1 MKSCALFI
9 AAGLFVNGLCMA
21 ADARTSFIG
30 VIHDNRCV
38 GPNCATQCPVTKGPK
53 YTLQS
58 GDEAWVLSDQKT
70 PARYTGKKVIVTGK
84 VGADNKLHVVSIAP
98 AGVDLTAVPARSR

>member
-1 MKSCALFI
+1 M
-9 AAGLFVNGLCMA
+9 
-21 ADARTSFIG
+21 RTFTG

-38 GPNCATQCPVTKGPK
+38 GPNCATQCPITREPK

-70 PARYTGKKVIVTGK
+70 PAQYVGRKVIVTGS
-84 VGADNKLHVVSIAP
+84 VGAHNTLKVTSI
-98 AGVDLTAVPARSR
+98 VPAR

>member
-1 MKSCALFI
+1 MKYALI
-9 AAGLFVNGLCMA
+9 LAAASLCLA
-21 ADARTSFIG
+21 GSPKTFTG

-58 GDEAWVLSDQKT
+58 GEEAWVLSDQKT
-70 PARYTGKKVIVTGK
+70 PARFTGKKVVVTGTIES
-84 VGADNKLHVVSIAP
+84 DNKLKVISIAP
-98 AGVDLTAVPARSR
+98 AR

>member
-1 MKSCALFI
+1 MKRCALLLAI
-9 AAGLFVNGLCMA
+9 AGLSMA
-21 ADARTSFIG
+21 GAVQKTFIG

-38 GPNCATQCPVTKGPK
+38 GPNCARQCPATKDPK

-70 PARYTGKKVIVTGK
+70 PARYAGKKVVVIGTLGSR
-84 VGADNKLHVVSIAP
+84 NTLVVSSIVA
-98 AGVDLTAVPARSR
+98 AK

>member
-1 MKSCALFI
+1 MKRCALLLAI
-9 AAGLFVNGLCMA
+9 AGLSLAGAVQK
-21 ADARTSFIG
+21 TFIG

-38 GPNCATQCPVTKGPK
+38 GPNCARQCPVTKDPK

-70 PARYTGKKVIVTGK
+70 PAKYTGKKVVVTGTL
-84 VGADNKLHVVSIAP
+84 GPRNTLVVSSIAP
-98 AGVDLTAVPARSR
+98 AK

>member
-1 MKSCALFI
+1 MLAAAALCLGGRAPKTF
-9 AAGLFVNGLCMA
+9 
-21 ADARTSFIG
+21 TG

-58 GDEAWVLSDQKT
+58 GDDAWVLSDRKT
-70 PARYTGKKVIVTGK
+70 PARFVGRKVIVTGT
-84 VGADNKLHVVSIAP
+84 VEAGNRLRVASIAS
-98 AGVDLTAVPARSR
+98 AGE

>member
-1 MKSCALFI
+1 MKRCALML
-9 AAGLFVNGLCMA
+9 AAASVLMA
-21 ADARTSFIG
+21 APPKTFTG

-38 GPNCATQCPVTKGPK
+38 GPNCATQCPITKGPK

-70 PARYTGKKVIVTGK
+70 PARFTGKKVIVTGTIE
-84 VGADNKLHVVSIAP
+84 ADNKLKVISIAP
-98 AGVDLTAVPARSR
+98 AR

>member
-1 MKSCALFI
+1 MSKRCALFLV
-9 AAGLFVNGLCMA
+9 AAGLCFGGTVVK
-21 ADARTSFIG
+21 TFTG

-38 GPNCATQCPVTKGPK
+38 GPNCATQCPINKGPK

-70 PARYTGKKVIVTGK
+70 PARFVGRKVIVTGMIEADKKLK
-84 VGADNKLHVVSIAP
+84 VTSI
-98 AGVDLTAVPARSR
+98 VPAR